1 LDAELDLEDLAAV
14 AHFSPFHFHRVFRGM
29 VGESVKEHIRRLREL
44 GFHEGALVQVIQSGS
59 PCIIRLDN
67 CKLCLRDCEM
77 SQVMVR
83 PRISA

>member
-1 LDAELDLEDLAAV
+1 VNDLIPLSLLSTGEQASVQTV
-14 AHFSPFHFHRVFRGM
+14 AGNP
-29 VGESVKEHIRRLREL
+29 EHIRRLREL

-67 CKLCLRDCEM
+67 SKLCIRNCEM

-83 PRISA
+83 PRIPA